1 MVACSQSCYLLAM
14 SVDLLANKLGMFR
27 EIDFRTSSSYFTNFP
42 SWSNSISET
51 FNIPLWKDA
60 PRLWGEI
67 VLRNSHNV
75 VDTPCR
81 TNARNLHMPKEET
94 YLESLQSLRN
104 IPFEGLGL
112 LQKQLLTRYL
122 EKLGNKSQNFEV
134 LGFQPLVSG
143 EICIPSWPPGWF
155 RKPGNSWRH
164 DAVDDAGC
172 WPGFWKRLQFWS
184 FISKEE
190 KERLVLAEL
199 IRISFHSLRC
209 YVYQHVDVDV
219 FFCYCLCCPCC
230 CFCFYSWS

>member
-1 MVACSQSCYLLAM
+1 M

-81 TNARNLHMPKEET
+81 TNARNLHMPKQET

-112 LQKQLLTRYL
+112 LQTTSHKVFGKTWEQITRL
-122 EKLGNKSQNFEV
+122 WSSWVPAAGFGGDLHPKLAAR
-134 LGFQPLVSG
+134 LVS
-143 EICIPSWPPGWF
+143 ETRKLVTTRCRGWRRMLARF
-155 RKPGNSWRH
+155 LKP
-164 DAVDDAGC
+164 
-172 WPGFWKRLQFWS
+172 FQF
-184 FISKEE
+184 
-190 KERLVLAEL
+190 
-199 IRISFHSLRC
+199 
-209 YVYQHVDVDV
+209 
-219 FFCYCLCCPCC
+219 
-230 CFCFYSWS
+230 